1 MLTGMDSDETAMN
14 GFMCCSECR
23 DRVAGHADLYRSSM
37 KTPSASVTAPLRVLS
52 TVFAAAAVVLAAAG
66 CLSSDAMSSTSAS
79 NGTIN
84 IGTHPPNALLA
95 DPVAAYWQVR
105 PYPPH
110 TPIIKG

>member
-1 MLTGMDSDETAMN
+1 
-14 GFMCCSECR
+14 
-23 DRVAGHADLYRSSM
+23 M
-37 KTPSASVTAPLRVLS
+37 KTRSNSATAGLRILS
-52 TVFAAAAVVLAAAG
+52 TVFAAAAVVLAAAVYP
-66 CLSSDAMSSTSAS
+66 SSDAMSSTSAS

-95 DPVAAYWQVR
+95 DVAYGYWQVR